1 MNAWKLDV
9 VTGSGVIGFAA
20 FILLYSMGFP
30 PAKGTDFGPALF
42 PRVIASIL
50 LLLGALV
57 LYRAWR
63 VRSGAQDCAGEAEAD
78 SLATTAAGM
87 RNVLVTIVA
96 VVAYI
101 LVVDML
107 GFIPTTIVFLF
118 ALMKTYGLTT
128 LKSVLFSCLI
138 TGFVYVLFSM
148 LLRVVLP

>member
-1 MNAWKLDV
+1 MDFI
-9 VTGSGVIGFAA
+9 TGGGVIAFAIFVLA
-20 FILLYSMGFP
+20 YSASFP
-30 PAKGTDFGPALF
+30 AAKGTDLGPSLF

-57 LYRAWR
+57 LYRAAR
-63 VRSGAQDCAGEAEAD
+63 VRSGAQVQSGEAEVD
-78 SLATTAAGM
+78 SVITTAAGM

-101 LVVDML
+101 LVVDAL

-118 ALMKTYGLTT
+118 VLMKTYGLTM
-128 LKSVLFSCLI
+128 LKSILFSCLI
-138 TGFVYVLFSM
+138 TGFVYVLFAM

>member
-1 MNAWKLDV
+1 MDV

-20 FILLYSMGFP
+20 FILLYSMDFP

-42 PRVIASIL
+42 PRIIASVL

-57 LYRAWR
+57 LYRAAR
-63 VRSGAQDCAGEAEAD
+63 VRSGAQDCTGEAEVD
-78 SLATTAAGM
+78 TLTTTAAGA
-87 RNVLVTIVA
+87 RNVLITIVA

-101 LVVDML
+101 MVVDAL
-107 GFIPTTIVFLF
+107 GFIPTTVVFLS
-118 ALMKTYGLTT
+118 ALMKTYGLTK

-138 TGFVYVLFSM
+138 TGFVYILFAL